1 MLAEKNETLSSA
13 LHYAKLD
20 LKNRPS
26 SESYDTLAWV
36 LYKSGD
42 IENAYEAA
50 IKAVAWGSP
59 EPTVLYHSGIIMWD
73 FGEKEKA
80 QVLLEAALKN
90 AQELQADVVAEI
102 RAKLQMS

>member
-1 MLAEKNETLSSA
+1 LE
-13 LHYAKLD
+13 
-20 LKNRPS
+20 NRPS

-36 LYKSGD
+36 LYKGGD

-73 FGEKEKA
+73 FGEKEQA
-80 QVLLEAALKN
+80 QVLLKAALENGQELEAA
-90 AQELQADVVAEI
+90 VVADI
-102 RAKLQMS
+102 RAKLEIS